1 MVSSKVACPNSNL
14 CRYAEMSDLM
24 RETRMGV
31 TEMRT
36 MMRMN
41 KEMLRRMGEM
51 AELQKS
57 LHHELAALQSS
68 IMLGGSIP

>member
-1 MVSSKVACPNSNL
+1 
-14 CRYAEMSDLM
+14 MSDLM